1 MGSGTGV
8 PPVCCDSHGWDA
20 HATTGAP
27 PTFSCKKSVRTAII
41 SPVQSAQKPG
51 GGEEFIPTR
60 LSLLSR
66 LKRWDD
72 QGSWREFFD
81 TYWKFLY
88 CVAVKCGLSDE
99 DARDVVQETVVAVAK
114 GLREGRFKAAEG
126 GSFKAWLQLIVRR
139 RVISQLR
146 KRRLPVAEHASDA
159 NDDTARTSTVE
170 RIPAPDDDAVGQ
182 VWEEEWAKNLAG
194 AAIERVKQRV
204 GAKQF
209 QMFDLYVLKE
219 WPVGEVA
226 RTLKANIAQ
235 VYLAKHR
242 VTSLIKQETAKLRKR
257 MEAEE

>member
-1 MGSGTGV
+1 MQ
-8 PPVCCDSHGWDA
+8 P
-20 HATTGAP
+20 
-27 PTFSCKKSVRTAII
+27 
-41 SPVQSAQKPG
+41 AQLTNG
-51 GGEEFIPTR
+51 GDEFIPTR
-60 LSLLSR
+60 RSLLSR

-88 CVAVKCGLSDE
+88 CVAIKSGLSDE

-126 GSFKAWLQLIVRR
+126 SSFKAWLQLIVRR
-139 RVISQLR
+139 RVADHLR
-146 KRRLPVAEHASDA
+146 RRRLPLADLGLGEEDTERTPVAERVAA
-159 NDDTARTSTVE
+159 PEDDL
-170 RIPAPDDDAVGQ
+170 VGQ
-182 VWEEEWAKNLAG
+182 VWEEEWARNLAD
-194 AAIERVKQRV
+194 AAIERVKRRV

-226 RTLKANIAQ
+226 RSVNANIAQ

-242 VTSLIKQETAKLRKR
+242 VISLIKQETAKLRKR
-257 MEAEE
+257 MEASG

>member
-1 MGSGTGV
+1 
-8 PPVCCDSHGWDA
+8 
-20 HATTGAP
+20 
-27 PTFSCKKSVRTAII
+27 
-41 SPVQSAQKPG
+41 VQSAQIPV
-51 GGEEFIPTR
+51 GGEEFLPTR

-88 CVAVKCGLSDE
+88 CVAVKSGLSDD

-114 GLREGRFKAAEG
+114 GLRDGRFKAAEG
-126 GSFKAWLQLIVRR
+126 SSFKAWLQLIVRR
-139 RVISQLR
+139 RVADHLR
-146 KRRLPVAEHASDA
+146 KRRLPVAEHVPDA
-159 NDDTARTSTVE
+159 NDDTARTPTVE
-170 RIPAPDDDAVGQ
+170 RVPAPEADIVGE
-182 VWEEEWAKNLAG
+182 VWEEEWAKNLAD

-226 RTLKANIAQ
+226 RTLKANVAQ

-242 VTSLIKQETAKLRKR
+242 VTSLIKQETERLRKR
-257 MEAEE
+257 MEAGR